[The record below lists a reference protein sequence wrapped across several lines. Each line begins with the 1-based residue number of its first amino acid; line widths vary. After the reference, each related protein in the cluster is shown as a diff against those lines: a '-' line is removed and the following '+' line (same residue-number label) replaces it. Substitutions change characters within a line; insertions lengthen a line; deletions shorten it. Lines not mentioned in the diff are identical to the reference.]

1 MGYLQ
6 MGFGI
11 SQILGIPISLYL
23 ANIWNWQ
30 APFYLIVGIASAIFI
45 AGIIVLK
52 PVKEHLTLQRDNPL
66 KHMWKT
72 ISNKNYRIG
81 FSATAFM
88 SLGGYLMMPW
98 GSSYAVNNIGIDQKE
113 LPLMFML
120 IGVATILIMPIVGKL
135 SDRFNKYS
143 IFVGASL
150 LTVIAVIIYTNLGQV
165 PFWVLVVVNIIMMGG
180 VMARIIPSQALTASV
195 PELKDRGAFMS
206 INSSLQQMAGGIAA
220 LLGGTIIAQK
230 TKTSPL
236 EHFTVLGLVVI
247 VAIFINIFLTYRVYN
262 FIKKK
267 EA

>member
-1 MGYLQ
+1 
-6 MGFGI
+6 
-11 SQILGIPISLYL
+11 
-23 ANIWNWQ
+23 
-30 APFYLIVGIASAIFI
+30 
-45 AGIIVLK
+45 
-52 PVKEHLTLQRDNPL
+52 
-66 KHMWKT
+66 
-72 ISNKNYRIG
+72 
-81 FSATAFM
+81 
-88 SLGGYLMMPW
+88 
-98 GSSYAVNNIGIDQKE
+98 
-113 LPLMFML
+113 
-120 IGVATILIMPIVGKL
+120 
-135 SDRFNKYS
+135 
-143 IFVGASL
+143 
-150 LTVIAVIIYTNLGQV
+150 
-165 PFWVLVVVNIIMMGG
+165 MMGG